1 MDIVLSAGGGG
12 GSSVSQAP
20 HVAIHGYD
28 YYGTG
33 ESSSLE

>member
-1 MDIVLSAGGGG
+1 MDIVLSAGGG

-20 HVAIHGYD
+20 HVAIRGEDY